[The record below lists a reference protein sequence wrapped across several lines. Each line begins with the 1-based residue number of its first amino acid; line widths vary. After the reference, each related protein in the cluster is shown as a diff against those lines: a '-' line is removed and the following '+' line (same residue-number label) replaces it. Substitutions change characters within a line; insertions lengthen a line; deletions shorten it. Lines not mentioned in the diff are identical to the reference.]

1 MNLRLGAAIVMLA
14 CAFAPAVAAKTG
26 GVSARALYN
35 RTLERERQLR
45 TTEQQATVVQLRGVV
60 NAYNAIVRRF
70 PASGYSDNALW
81 QGGNLALLAFQRF
94 GQAADRRTAERL
106 LKRLKEQYPS
116 SSLAARVEEALG
128 AGDAPATS
136 PPPAAPPIAVDTAP
150 PADKGVQKAA
160 ATGGTDAPND
170 TPPST
175 QSPAAVMIRD
185 IKRSPISEGMR
196 ITIEMDAEAT
206 FRAERLENPRRV
218 FFDLKG
224 TRPVPSLLDATLRFN
239 DDIVREIRLG
249 RHPQT
254 TTRIVFDMVGVD
266 SYSVFTL
273 YSPYRLV
280 IDFKPQASTDGNV
293 KPQTDPDKD
302 GLRAGTE
309 RNRPQKNT
317 DVPEGNQPQKN
328 TDVPERNQPQ
338 KNTDVHRALK
348 TRKDTGHA
356 ISDAPAEGEA
366 SSAIV
371 PSLSTAPLPSPG
383 AAKIPALPPP
393 EPPAKP
399 ASRPVGSAAPIPPA
413 LPSANSDGKF
423 SIARQ
428 LGLGVSRIVIDA
440 GHGGH
445 DPGAQS
451 NGVSES
457 ELTLDVAMRLSRL
470 LQKEPGVDVV
480 MTRDTDVFIPLEER
494 TAIANREGA
503 DLFLSIHANASRNPR
518 ARGVETYFLN
528 FASNPDAE
536 AVAARE
542 NSTSGRAMHSLPDI
556 VRAIAL
562 NNKIDESRD
571 FADMVQHSMVHRL
584 STRNKQLKDLGVKQ
598 APFVVLIGAAMPSV
612 LAEISFVTNKPE
624 GQLLK
629 SSIYRQQIAEALLDA
644 VVRYQQSLKR
654 PRAGVVGLGA
664 R

>member
-1 MNLRLGAAIVMLA
+1 MLA
-14 CAFAPAVAAKTG
+14 CAFAPPVAAKAG
-26 GVSARALYN
+26 GLSARALYN
-35 RTLERERQLR
+35 RTLERERQVR
-45 TTEQQATVVQLRGVV
+45 ATEQQATIVQLRGVV
-60 NAYNAIVRRF
+60 NAYSAIVRRF

-81 QGGNLALLAFQRF
+81 QGGNLALLAFERF
-94 GQAADRRTAERL
+94 GQAADRRTAEHL
-106 LKRLKEQYPS
+106 LRRLKEQYPS
-116 SSLAARVEEALG
+116 SSLAARVDEALG
-128 AGDAPATS
+128 GSDAPATS
-136 PPPAAPPIAVDTAP
+136 PPPAAVPIAVDTASLV
-150 PADKGVQKAA
+150 DSSIQKAA
-160 ATGGTDAPND
+160 ATGGTDRPDD
-170 TPPST
+170 TSPST
-175 QSPAAVMIRD
+175 QSPAVMIRD
-185 IKRSPISEGMR
+185 IKRSPIPEGMR
-196 ITIEMDAEAT
+196 ITIEMDAETT

-254 TTRIVFDMVGVD
+254 TTRIVFDMAGVD

-280 IDFKPQASTDGNV
+280 IDFKPQTSTDANLR
-293 KPQTDPDKD
+293 PQTDLDK
-302 GLRAGTE
+302 GGVQAGTD
-309 RNRPQKNT
+309 RNKPQKNT
-317 DVPEGNQPQKN
+317 DAP
-328 TDVPERNQPQ
+328 
-338 KNTDVHRALK
+338 RAVK
-348 TRKDTGHA
+348 TRKDTKHA
-356 ISDAPAEGEA
+356 ASDADEGEP

-371 PSLSTAPLPSPG
+371 PSLSTAPLPPPG
-383 AAKIPALPPP
+383 AAKIPALPAP

-399 ASRPVGSAAPIPPA
+399 ASRSVVSSAPIPPA

-457 ELTLDVAMRLSRL
+457 ELTLDVATRLSRL
-470 LQKEPGVDVV
+470 LEKEPGVDVV

-542 NSTSGRAMHSLPDI
+542 NSSSGRAMHSLPDI

-571 FADMVQHSMVHRL
+571 FADMVQHSMVNRL
-584 STRNKQLKDLGVKQ
+584 STRNKLLKDLGVKQ

-629 SSIYRQQIAEALLDA
+629 SSTYRQQIAEALLDA
-644 VVRYQQSLKR
+644 VLRYQQSLKR